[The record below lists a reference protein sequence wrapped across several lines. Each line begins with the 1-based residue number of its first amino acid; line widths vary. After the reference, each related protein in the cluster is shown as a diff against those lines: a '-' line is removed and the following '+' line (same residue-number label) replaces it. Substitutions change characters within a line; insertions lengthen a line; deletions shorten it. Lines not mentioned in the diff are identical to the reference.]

1 MKYCQTIITNIL
13 VFSLASFINNLH
25 AGDVIVTKISFIG
38 SELTRDHVLRRE
50 IQHQIGNPL
59 DSVLL
64 DQDQLR
70 LENLQLFS
78 LVTWQAYQ
86 QSDTTCEVRFFLV
99 ETWRILPG
107 LAPVYDEKTG
117 WSLSGLLI
125 INNFRGLNQSIQLSG
140 IIGGITS
147 YSIQFHDPWIMG
159 DRISLQTEFQNQRFE
174 HYFLPYR
181 QRLLTAQIKIGK
193 DYYYRHKLR
202 ARLKISDS
210 SYSSDSLKIA
220 NFRYIL
226 PLLTYA
232 FDTRNLYSDPFSG
245 GLLSASVTL
254 GLAPEQ
260 NDQHYSR
267 IDISISR
274 FVRLAG
280 TNKRLVAAFNIKTGL
295 RQGYQDEFSLEYL
308 GGAYTVRGWQPPDRE
323 LYSDLNNHFRFGH
336 QTLTTSFELRQTI
349 IPKFATALRNESGL
363 SIVAFLDC
371 GVVAHQPSELLEQ
384 TPLIGT
390 GFGIRIPSPMIGQLR
405 LDYGWGFYSGK
416 SAGKHLHLAFNNL
429 F

>member
-13 VFSLASFINNLH
+13 VFSLASLFNYLQ
-25 AGDVIVTKISFIG
+25 ASDLIVTEISFIG
-38 SELTRDHVLRRE
+38 SERTRDHVLRRE
-50 IQHQIGNPL
+50 IQHQTGVSL

-78 LVTWQAYQ
+78 LVTWQAYE
-86 QSDTTCEVRFFLV
+86 QSDTTCQVRFFLV

-107 LAPVYDEKTG
+107 LAPVYDEKTD

-159 DRISLQTEFQNQRFE
+159 DRISLQTEFQNQHYE

-181 QRLLTAQIKIGK
+181 QRLLTAQIRIGK

-210 SYSSDSLKIA
+210 SFSSDSVEIA
-220 NFRYIL
+220 SYRYLL

-232 FDTRNLYSDPFSG
+232 FDTRNLYSDPFAG

-254 GLAPEQ
+254 GLALEQ
-260 NDQHYSR
+260 KDQHYSR
-267 IDISISR
+267 IDISVSR
-274 FVRLAG
+274 FIKLAG
-280 TNKRLVAAFNIKTGL
+280 DNKRLVAAFNIKAGL
-295 RQGYQDEFSLEYL
+295 RQGFQDEFSLEYL

-336 QTLTTSFELRQTI
+336 QTLTTSLELRQII

-363 SIVAFLDC
+363 SIIAFLDC
-371 GVVAHQPSELLEQ
+371 GVIARQTSELLEQ
-384 TPLIGT
+384 IPLIGT

-405 LDYGWGFYSGK
+405 LDYGWGFYNGK
-416 SAGKHLHLAFNNL
+416 STGNHLHLAFNHL